1 MTNPEIEQKVREII
15 STKFAVPLDSI
26 AADTRLIEDLKVDSF
41 GAVEL
46 MFELEESF
54 GLNIPDSDIEH
65 VRTVQQIVDYISEWL
80 RKKSASP
87 LPSKPPVPPAE
98 SGP

>member
-1 MTNPEIEQKVREII
+1 MMTNGEIEQKVREII
-15 STKFAVPLDSI
+15 SAKFAVPLDTI
-26 AADTRLIEDLKVDSF
+26 GAHTRLIEDLKVDSF

-65 VRTVQQIVDYISEWL
+65 VRTVQQIVDYVSGWL
-80 RKKSASP
+80 QQKSANPPSP
-87 LPSKPPVPPAE
+87 TLPDGKKPA
-98 SGP
+98 